1 MSGPEIIGY
10 QTDPDNWWAVPNMPE
25 VMMDSEGISVPEP
38 SWDRSGRMHEEQRYL
53 QPDEVDAF
61 MRHHGMKRVYK
72 PRNFHATPLGYG
84 DYLLHCRN
92 CEKDTATV
100 NLLPH
105 DAALRHRCK
114 P

>member
-1 MSGPEIIGY
+1 MTKPEIIGY
-10 QTDPDNWWAVPNMPE
+10 AEYWIGPVGGTIGCADTSSAQFV
-25 VMMDSEGISVPEP
+25 
-38 SWDRSGRMHEEQRYL
+38 RMR
-53 QPDEVDAF
+53 P
-61 MRHHGMKRVYK
+61 MYK
-72 PRNFHATPLGYG
+72 PRNFHAKPLGYG

-92 CEKDTATV
+92 CDKDTATV